1 MRFGGRV
8 RAIIGAGRG
17 ILSDLPGARL
27 DSDPIELFASWFS
40 AAVRAGIY
48 LPEAM
53 TLATCDSKNR
63 PRARIVLLK
72 RFDERG
78 FVFYTNYSSHKAG
91 ELDAN
96 AHAALV
102 LHWSTLQRQVR
113 IEGSVTKLSQEAS
126 AEYFQT
132 RPRGSRIGAWAS
144 RQSSQLESREQL
156 INRVAEH
163 TQEFDGREIPLPPFW
178 GGYLVNPV
186 RIEFW
191 QGRKSRLHERVV
203 FTRKGQ
209 EPWQAHMLY
218 P

>member
-1 MRFGGRV
+1 MRLADKV
-8 RAIIGAGRG
+8 RAILGAGRG
-17 ILSDLPGARL
+17 ILTELPGARL
-27 DSDPIELFASWFS
+27 DSDPFELFASWFS
-40 AAVRAGIY
+40 TAVRAGIY

-53 TLATCDSKNR
+53 TLASCDSENR

-78 FVFYTNYSSHKAG
+78 FVFFTNYASQKAR
-91 ELDAN
+91 ELEAN

-102 LHWSTLQRQVR
+102 LHWSVLQRQVR
-113 IEGSVTKLSQEAS
+113 IEGSVTKLSQEES
-126 AEYFQT
+126 NKYFQT

-144 RQSSQLESREQL
+144 RQSARLESRSQLLHRVEQ
-156 INRVAEH
+156 H
-163 TQEFDGREIPLPPFW
+163 TGEFEGQEIPLPPFW
-178 GGYLVNPV
+178 GGYLLNPV

-203 FTRKGQ
+203 FTRKNQ